1 MALAGLALGSPLAD
15 LEAEQQALY
24 RSAAP
29 SVVFLSHDDGFGSGF
44 FVSDDGLILTNA
56 HVVADNTTLQVVL
69 LDGRTIEGVVQER
82 AEKLDLAL
90 VDLPGS
96 GYPVLPLSTEHDAV
110 RVGAWAASIGHGR
123 GGIWTYTTGMVSNRY
138 ADRSATVFQTQ
149 IPVNPGNSGG
159 PVLDRSGAV
168 IGVVTSKLRDAESI
182 NFAIPVFEAVRAL
195 EGLSGQCRCL
205 VIRAPEG
212 APVFVDGLR
221 VGQGP
226 EVRVPVEAG
235 DHTVFAIIG
244 GRKVDGRASWPD
256 QPRVTLE

>member
-1 MALAGLALGSPLAD
+1 MGALALASPLAD
-15 LEAEQQALY
+15 LEREQQALY

-44 FVSDDGLILTNA
+44 LVSADGLILTNA
-56 HVVADNTTLQVVL
+56 HVVADHDTMQVVL
-69 LDGRTIEGVVQER
+69 SDGRTLEGVVRAR

-90 VDLPGS
+90 VDLPGL
-96 GYPVLPLSTEHDAV
+96 GYPVLPLSTEPDAV
-110 RVGAWAASIGHGR
+110 QVGAWAASIGHGR

-138 ADRSATVFQTQ
+138 ADRGTTVFQTQ

-195 EGLSGQCRCL
+195 DGLSGQCRCL
-205 VIRAPEG
+205 VIRAPAG

-221 VGQGP
+221 VGEGP

-235 DHTVFAIIG
+235 DHAEFAIIG
-244 GRKVDGRASWPD
+244 GRKVDGEASWPD